1 MEIRNVKIG
10 DKFKQGKNL
19 TAKVVDFH
27 IVTSL
32 KTGKM
37 VKYICIAELTNTAL
51 ATNEFEVPFATVIRN
66 KIK

>member
-1 MEIRNVKIG
+1 MEIKNVKIG

-19 TAKVVDFH
+19 TAKVIDFH

-32 KTGKM
+32 KTGKV
-37 VKYICIAELTNTAL
+37 VKYLCIAQLIGVL
-51 ATNEFEVPFATVIRN
+51 ATNEFEVPFASVIRN

>member
-1 MEIRNVKIG
+1 MEIKNVKIG

-19 TAKVVDFH
+19 EAKVVDFH

-32 KTGKM
+32 KTGKL
-37 VKYICIAELTNTAL
+37 VKYICVAQLISGL
-51 ATNEFEVPFATVIRN
+51 AKNEFEVPFSTVIRN

>member
-1 MEIRNVKIG
+1 MEIKNVKIG
-10 DKFKQGKNL
+10 DKFKYGKNL

-32 KTGKM
+32 KTSKV
-37 VKYICIAELTNTAL
+37 VKYLCIAQLIGGL
-51 ATNEFEVPFATVIRN
+51 ATNEFEVPFASVIRN